1 MMAML
6 ASRATVSMTL
16 LTPVAERLEQR
27 WPTPW
32 EAKAHQSVGEVA
44 RVDLGGPVDAAG

>member
-16 LTPVAERLEQR
+16 LTPVPRGARAR
-27 WPTPW
+27 ATVW
-32 EAKAHQSVGEVA
+32 EAKAHW
-44 RVDLGGPVDAAG
+44 P

>member
-16 LTPVAERLEQR
+16 LTPVPSGASALAR
-27 WPTPW
+27 PW
-32 EAKAHQSVGEVA
+32 EAKAHQ
-44 RVDLGGPVDAAG
+44 P